1 MSELEKKTL
10 AELKTMAAEMGVSP
24 VSGLK
29 KSELIEK
36 IEAKQLSMEQKEEP
50 KVTASDFSQTKSDEI
65 PQVQTE
71 KQIYE
76 ETGEGILE
84 VLPDGYGFLRAENCL
99 PGINDVYVSP
109 AQIRRFNL
117 RTGDRVK
124 GIIRPPREG
133 EKVGGLIYV
142 QTVNGDAPYLAAR
155 RPNFEDLTPIYPD
168 EKLKLE
174 TEKGELSGRIIDLIA
189 PIGKG
194 QRGMIVALVVR

>member
-10 AELKTMAAEMGVSP
+10 AELKTMAKEMDIPS

-36 IEAKQLSMEQKEEP
+36 IEEKQLSMEQTVTE
-50 KVTASDFSQTKSDEI
+50 TASGFSQTKSDEI
-65 PQVQTE
+65 LQENTE
-71 KQIYE
+71 KEKQVYE

-117 RTGDRVK
+117 RTGDR
-124 GIIRPPREG
+124 
-133 EKVGGLIYV
+133 
-142 QTVNGDAPYLAAR
+142 
-155 RPNFEDLTPIYPD
+155 
-168 EKLKLE
+168 
-174 TEKGELSGRIIDLIA
+174 
-189 PIGKG
+189 GKG
-194 QRGMIVALVVR
+194 HYPSAQRRGKGWWTDLCADSQWGCSFPCHPQTQFRRSDTHLS